1 MASKNVTQ
9 VLIGGKIYT
18 LGGYES
24 EEYLQRVA
32 AYLNAKIT
40 EIKTL
45 DGYARMPAEMKSL
58 LLNLNTADDYFKL
71 KSQADQ
77 LGEQISGKDRELYE
91 IKHELIT
98 AQMKMEKMQRE
109 LDSAR
114 ENEKAALKR
123 IAALEAEALAEHAE
137 ENGAGEADVPSPDPD
152 DLLKDIPADEE
163 AGRSYGPGQ
172 DLTGAVEAQ
181 DKPEDNAEEAEEAA
195 KDALP
200 AEEEITL
207 PDPFHDGGA
216 SYAQAEQMSLDLED
230 GARPARTS
238 TLKSTPRKKRKR
250 R

>member
-18 LGGYES
+18 LSGYES

-32 AYLNAKIT
+32 AYLNGKIT

-45 DGYARMPAEMKSL
+45 EGYARMTAEMKSL

-77 LGEQISGKDRELYE
+77 LGEQISAKDRELYE

-98 AQMKMEKMQRE
+98 AQMKLEKMQRE
-109 LDSAR
+109 IDTAHA
-114 ENEKAALKR
+114 NEEAAVKR
-123 IAALEAEALAEHAE
+123 AAALESERA
-137 ENGAGEADVPSPDPD
+137 GASVSSASQELPPVS
-152 DLLKDIPADEE
+152 
-163 AGRSYGPGQ
+163 
-172 DLTGAVEAQ
+172 
-181 DKPEDNAEEAEEAA
+181 EEAA
-195 KDALP
+195 QVQMESLFPEELPADTDEEKDDENLKDADELP
-200 AEEEITL
+200 DGQDEVDPSDPPATEGEEEITL

-216 SYAQAEQMSLDLED
+216 SYAQAHQMSLDLGTDQKLSEP
-230 GARPARTS
+230 RP
-238 TLKSTPRKKRKR
+238 LKSTPRKKRKR